1 MKTSTYSKSNR
12 LSLALAVCA
21 FLLMPLAVHGQ
32 DAAPT
37 RIGFV
42 NAERL
47 FSEAEASKAAQNK
60 LKQEFSGRER
70 QLLTQA
76 NTLKKAI
83 DQFEQDAPKMPEDQR
98 NAKQQQ
104 LMAQDRKIVEEAYA
118 GDIIGVFDPGIFSI
132 GDTICMPD
140 KKFEFQGIPTFAP
153 EHFARVRQI
162 DTMKRKQFVKGINQ
176 IAQEGAIQIF
186 QEFNTGME
194 EIIVGV
200 VGVLQFDVL
209 KYRLENEYN
218 VEVRLDKLPY
228 SFFSFLHGSL
238 QFATK
243 DITYSPVVDT
253 WNEHAYVFHSFVQF
267 HFS

>member
-104 LMAQDRKIVEEAYA
+104 LMAQDADFQRKRQ
-118 GDIIGVFDPGIFSI
+118 
-132 GDTICMPD
+132 
-140 KKFEFQGIPTFAP
+140 EFQEDLNNRKNDELQRFIQKAN
-153 EHFARVRQI
+153 RVIEQ
-162 DTMKRKQFVKGINQ
+162 TAKQEKYDVIIQEAAYINNR
-176 IAQEGAIQIF
+176 I
-186 QEFNTGME
+186 
-194 EIIVGV
+194 
-200 VGVLQFDVL
+200 
-209 KYRLENEYN
+209 
-218 VEVRLDKLPY
+218 
-228 SFFSFLHGSL
+228 
-238 QFATK
+238 
-243 DITYSPVVDT
+243 DITDKVLRT
-253 WNEHAYVFHSFVQF
+253 LNAEK
-267 HFS
+267 

>member
-21 FLLMPLAVHGQ
+21 FLSMPLAVHGQ

-83 DQFEQDAPKMPEDQR
+83 DQFEQDAPKMPENQR
-98 NAKQQQ
+98 AAKQQQ
-104 LMAQDRKIVEEAYA
+104 LMTQDADFQRKRQ
-118 GDIIGVFDPGIFSI
+118 
-132 GDTICMPD
+132 
-140 KKFEFQGIPTFAP
+140 EFQ
-153 EHFARVRQI
+153 E
-162 DTMKRKQFVKGINQ
+162 DLNNRKNDELQRFIQKANRMIEQ
-176 IAQEGAIQIF
+176 IAKQEKYDVIIQEAAYI
-186 QEFNTGME
+186 NNR
-194 EIIVGV
+194 I
-200 VGVLQFDVL
+200 
-209 KYRLENEYN
+209 
-218 VEVRLDKLPY
+218 
-228 SFFSFLHGSL
+228 
-238 QFATK
+238 
-243 DITYSPVVDT
+243 DITDKVLRT
-253 WNEHAYVFHSFVQF
+253 LNAEK
-267 HFS
+267 